1 MKVCPIFVNWLANL
15 DWIYAKPAMSSFP
28 PFEEV
33 AWKVVNS
40 SLEEMLVKLCKDK
53 EMHEMFNT
61 AVSDLFK
68 IENNPICFSVQI
80 AFI

>member
-1 MKVCPIFVNWLANL
+1 M
-15 DWIYAKPAMSSFP
+15 
-28 PFEEV
+28 
-33 AWKVVNS
+33 VNS

-53 EMHEMFNT
+53 EMHVMFNT